1 MSPLDR
7 GESECTRDHVSSLVE
22 QRLKFRREKNYEQAD
37 IIKRE
42 LLDMDISLAD
52 TKDGTEFEIQI

>member
-1 MSPLDR
+1 MNR

>member
-1 MSPLDR
+1 M
-7 GESECTRDHVSSLVE
+7 E